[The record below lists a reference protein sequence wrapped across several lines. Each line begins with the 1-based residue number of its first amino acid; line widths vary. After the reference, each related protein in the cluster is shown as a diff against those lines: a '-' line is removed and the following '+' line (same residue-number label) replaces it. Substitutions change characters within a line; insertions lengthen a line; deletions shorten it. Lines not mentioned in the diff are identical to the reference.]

1 MFCGRCEWF
10 LAFII
15 FWGSETFAL
24 FLSIENWHV
33 IVKIC
38 KMSLIYDLTLLLPVK
53 QYNKD
58 IQTAF
63 NLLGAIIEL
72 EEKSK
77 S

>member
-1 MFCGRCEWF
+1 MFYDRCEWF

-24 FLSIENWHV
+24 FSSIENWDV

-38 KMSLIYDLTLLLPVK
+38 KMSLIYDSTLLLPVK
-53 QYNKD
+53 QYNND

-72 EEKSK
+72 KEKSN